1 MKRALVFLAFVVV
14 SSGAAADSVLIRNA
28 TVHTVSAAGTLENTD
43 ILIADGVVAALGR
56 ALEAP
61 AGARIIDAT
70 GRVVTPGLFGGL
82 THLGLEEIG
91 LEPTAEDATLK
102 LDAMRPEFDVALAF
116 NPEST
121 SIAVTRLG
129 GVTFAAIAPTAEA
142 GSANAPGGTIIAG
155 QGSVI
160 ALDGGVS
167 TYSRALYLDFG
178 SDSSALSGGSRAAQ
192 YMLLKQAFAEARS
205 PTLIL
210 AQDQRLLTPLGRQ
223 TLLEFIV
230 GAGVFVFDVDRA
242 ADIRQVLAFAQHEK
256 LRIAIAGGAEAWRVA
271 PELAAAKVP
280 VILDALEDLPGGF
293 DAIGATL
300 ENAAR
305 LNRAGVK
312 VSFTQESPESHN
324 VRKIRQTAGVAVA
337 YGLPW
342 DAALAGLTR
351 IPAEIFGIADR
362 FGSIEPG
369 RRANLVMWSGDPLEV
384 TSVAEQVFID
394 GRLQPNRSRQTELK
408 DRYLERVRA
417 GTAR

>member
-223 TLLEFIV
+223 TLLEFIG

>member
-1 MKRALVFLAFVVV
+1 MKRALVFLALVVV
-14 SSGAAADSVLIRNA
+14 SSDAAADSVLIRNA
-28 TVHTVSAAGTLENTD
+28 TVHTVSTAGTLENTD
-43 ILIADGVVAALGR
+43 ILIADGVVAALAR

-61 AGARIIDAT
+61 AGARIIDAN

-102 LDAMRPEFDVALAF
+102 LGAMRPEFDVALAF

-129 GVTFAAIAPTAEA
+129 GVTFAAIVPTAEA

-192 YMLLKQAFAEARS
+192 YMLLAQAFAEARS
-205 PTLIL
+205 PTLVL

-223 TLLEFIV
+223 TLLEFIG

-242 ADIRQVLAFAQHEK
+242 ADIRQVLAFAQREK

-280 VILDALEDLPGGF
+280 VIVDALEDLPGSF

-324 VRKIRQTAGVAVA
+324 VRKIRQTAGVAVT

-342 DAALAGLTR
+342 DVALAGLTR

-394 GRLQPNRSRQTELK
+394 GRLQPKRSRQTELK